1 MKKQLVWDIETNGL
15 LDTMDQVWILC
26 AKDID
31 TGTTYDFSDHDK
43 NLPSMDYGIELLD
56 QCDHHIG
63 HNVFGFDFQAMCQ
76 HYGWQIRDDQKVT
89 DTWIL
94 SLLNCY
100 KRTHNHGLKGWGEK
114 LGSSKI
120 EFDDWEKYSPEM
132 KRYCRQDVNLNAKV
146 YQHLHGEAT
155 KLIQREPMYSKRIMI
170 EMYVARLNMK
180 LKHGWV
186 YDRELADN
194 TIAEITKK
202 MKKVED
208 KIEPKLGTKRVW
220 IDKAPKT
227 PKYTKKGLYHTVT
240 AKLLSEYLD
249 VPVKAEDA
257 LLEHPPILPGE
268 HFQRFEEVKIN
279 MGNMDDVKE
288 YLMEKEGWVPNDWN
302 RTRGKDGGWRNSSPK
317 LEGKNLED
325 LGDIGKGI
333 SEYYM
338 LRHRRSFLEGYNT
351 LSDKRGDGRINGNMW
366 TIGTPTFRVRH
377 EGIVN
382 MPKVSDKVPYGK
394 EIRSTLTVEDDRV
407 VIGAD
412 SAGNQ
417 LRGACHVFNNQ
428 EFTDR
433 ITKGGDAHQANADA
447 VGCTRDEAKVFI
459 YRVLFATTAWGLARE
474 FKKTEAYAQEILD
487 KFDEDVPEFQKVK
500 DFYEKEWNSNG
511 GFIFGLTGNILFV
524 EEARKCLNA
533 VLQDLEKATCAAAL
547 WWAEE
552 EMKKLDIDYYPLIF
566 YHDEGAFAVK
576 KEQQELAAP
585 LISAGFR
592 EGPKIFGVEC
602 MDGGEPAIGRTYAD
616 VH

>member
-1 MKKQLVWDIETNGL
+1 
-15 LDTMDQVWILC
+15 
-26 AKDID
+26 
-31 TGTTYDFSDHDK
+31 
-43 NLPSMDYGIELLD
+43 
-56 QCDHHIG
+56 
-63 HNVFGFDFQAMCQ
+63 
-76 HYGWQIRDDQKVT
+76 
-89 DTWIL
+89 
-94 SLLNCY
+94 
-100 KRTHNHGLKGWGEK
+100 
-114 LGSSKI
+114 
-120 EFDDWEKYSPEM
+120 
-132 KRYCRQDVNLNAKV
+132 
-146 YQHLHGEAT
+146 
-155 KLIQREPMYSKRIMI
+155 
-170 EMYVARLNMK
+170 
-180 LKHGWV
+180 
-186 YDRELADN
+186 
-194 TIAEITKK
+194 
-202 MKKVED
+202 
-208 KIEPKLGTKRVW
+208 
-220 IDKAPKT
+220 
-227 PKYTKKGLYHTVT
+227 
-240 AKLLSEYLD
+240 
-249 VPVKAEDA
+249 
-257 LLEHPPILPGE
+257 
-268 HFQRFEEVKIN
+268 
-279 MGNMDDVKE
+279 
-288 YLMEKEGWVPNDWN
+288 
-302 RTRGKDGGWRNSSPK
+302 
-317 LEGKNLED
+317 
-325 LGDIGKGI
+325 
-333 SEYYM
+333 M

-382 MPKVSDKVPYGK
+382 MPKASDKVPYGK